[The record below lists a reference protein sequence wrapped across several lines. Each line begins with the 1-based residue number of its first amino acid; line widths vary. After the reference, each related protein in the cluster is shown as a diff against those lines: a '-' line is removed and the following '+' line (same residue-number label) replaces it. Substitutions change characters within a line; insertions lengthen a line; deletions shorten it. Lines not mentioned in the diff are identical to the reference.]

1 MKRMKKLIMQLGAIV
16 AALIM
21 CVMIASCGKEAITGT
36 WKFYS
41 ESMSIGNGMSI
52 ELKVGL
58 DYNGI
63 KITEDFMTLE
73 VREDN
78 TFTLTTREETVSGT
92 WKKESGK
99 QYSLTG
105 SDGIPQIVNVDGN
118 VLTMEASEEGLAVKV
133 VFDKSDS

>member
-1 MKRMKKLIMQLGAIV
+1 MKRMKKLIMQLGAAV

-21 CVMIASCGKEAITGT
+21 CVMIASCGKEEITGT

-41 ESMSIGNGMSI
+41 ESMSFEGISV

-78 TFTLTTREETVSGT
+78 TFTLTTQEETVSGT

-118 VLTMEASEEGLAVKV
+118 VLTMEASEDGLAVKV